1 MCIRRRSHFC
11 LDHPVLCGMLVGFA
25 AIGVCGVAMA
35 VKKKGKKLGRAAGQ
49 AGSACVE
56 SVKEMAASAMEDGLQ
71 KVDGLMQKVQEKQQA
86 TKHARPA
93 PTQEEDA

>member
-56 SVKEMAASAMEDGLQ
+56 SVREMAANAMEDGIQ
-71 KVDGLMQKVQEKQQA
+71 KVDGLVQKVQGKQSSTRRTRQA
-86 TKHARPA
+86 PA
-93 PTQEEDA
+93 QEEDD